1 MPASRQRPEIF
12 VGAFLLVGLVL
23 VAWLIVQWGKL
34 APGKREGYPIIVEM
48 RDATGVMPG
57 VPVRLGGVDV
67 GRVAEAPAWNEGF
80 TLLEVLMQIDESVK
94 IPLGSVVTVATNGL
108 MGDRF
113 VSIEPPLA
121 PAPGFVEVGAR
132 LAAEPVSSIED
143 LAESA
148 EDTLARVGPTL
159 EELQV
164 TLQAFS
170 DLCERI
176 DQALLTPENVEN
188 LAVSLK
194 EFRAT
199 MTHAHE
205 AAEVAKPLLVETQ
218 GAVDQFGKSMVT
230 ASETFESLDP
240 VVKELEATLKS
251 AQSLLQAIQ
260 HGDGA
265 ASALIHDTELRTDL
279 EIFIDKLSRNGVLLY
294 PRDRSGKPGEESGE
308 EEQKKR
314 SAPWAKGR

>member
-1 MPASRQRPEIF
+1 MPVSRQRPEIF

-34 APGKREGYPIIVEM
+34 TPGKREGYPIIVEM
-48 RDATGVMPG
+48 RDATGVLPG

-67 GRVAEAPAWNEGF
+67 GRVAESPSWNAGF
-80 TLLEVLMQIDESVK
+80 TLLEVLIQIDKSVK

-113 VSIEPPLA
+113 VSIEPPLVES
-121 PAPGFVEVGAR
+121 PGFLEAGAR

-164 TLQAFS
+164 TLEAFS
-170 DLCERI
+170 ELCDRI

-218 GAVDQFGKSMVT
+218 GAVDQFGKSVLT
-230 ASETFESLDP
+230 ATETFESLDP
-240 VVKELEATLKS
+240 VVTELEATLKS
-251 AQSLLQAIQ
+251 AQGLLEAIQ

-265 ASALIHDTELRTDL
+265 ASALIYDPKLRTDL

-294 PRDRSGKPGEESGE
+294 PRDRSEKPANENGV

-314 SAPWAKGR
+314 SAPWTKGR